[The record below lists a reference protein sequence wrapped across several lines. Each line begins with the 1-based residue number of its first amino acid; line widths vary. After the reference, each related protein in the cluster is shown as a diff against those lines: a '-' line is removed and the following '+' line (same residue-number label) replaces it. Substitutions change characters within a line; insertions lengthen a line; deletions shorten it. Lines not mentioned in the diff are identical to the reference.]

1 MPDDR
6 PTEAGWPWW
15 SLEPGGLFAELH
27 SSAQGLSTPAAA
39 ARLAEAG
46 AGRIGEGPRLGAF
59 GILLRQ
65 YESPLVQILVFA
77 ALVSLLVREW
87 TEAGIIL
94 AIVAGSTLL
103 GFSQEYRA
111 SAAVGAL
118 QSRLALMVKALR
130 DGRPVV
136 IPATAVVPGDVVLL
150 GAGNLVP
157 GDGVVIEAR
166 DFLVSQA
173 ALTGESFPVEKRPD
187 PSPAEAPLAGRTNA
201 VFLGTSVR
209 SGTARMVVV
218 RTGQATAYGAIA
230 ARMAARDPETD
241 FERGIRRFGILLT
254 RVMTVIVTLVFS
266 ANLLLDRPVIDS
278 LLFSVALAVGL
289 TPELLPAII
298 SVTMSAGAR
307 RMARAGVIIRRTAAI
322 ENLGTADILCTDKT
336 GTLTSGVVE
345 LAAATD
351 PEGRESDAVFRLAL
365 TNAHLETGIEN
376 PLDAA
381 IVAAA
386 GARGK
391 GLPDAPKVD
400 EIPYDFLR
408 KRLTIVVDVTGEDAH
423 LVITKGA
430 FEEVLSCCGGVR
442 LAGGVQPLDDAAR
455 ARMRAFV
462 AARGKEGIRAL
473 GLATRHLPPKPRY
486 DVGDETA
493 MTFEGFLLFTD
504 PLKPGIAD
512 NLRALAGIG
521 VTVKIITG
529 DNRHVAGHVAQA
541 VGLRPAV
548 ITGAELAR
556 TRDEALWHLAE
567 ARNVFAEVDPQQK
580 ERIVR
585 ALQARGHS
593 VAYLG
598 DGINDAP
605 ALKAADVGV
614 SVDQAVDVARESA
627 DVVLL
632 DRDLGVLKQGIL
644 DGRRTFANTL
654 KYISITTSANFG
666 NMISMAVGTI
676 FLPFLP
682 LTAAQ
687 ILLNNFFSDIP
698 SLAVAGDR
706 VDPEEVARAPR
717 WDIRSIRSYMVVF
730 GLISTVFDLLTFA
743 LLVGVFH
750 AGESLFQSTWFV
762 ISLMTELGVVLVL
775 RTRRAFWLSPP
786 GRLLLVST
794 GAVALV
800 AAALPYL
807 GALPRMV
814 GLVPLPWHLLAT
826 GSAIVLVYL
835 AATEA
840 AKRAFYA
847 RTGGRRP
854 ARRANGRAPGR

>member
-1 MPDDR
+1 MTDAPPAAED
-6 PTEAGWPWW
+6 WPWW
-15 SLEPGGLFAELH
+15 SLDEAALLAALGSSAGGLSAE
-27 SSAQGLSTPAAA
+27 AAA
-39 ARLAEAG
+39 ARRDG
-46 AGRIGEGPRLGAF
+46 GGGGRIGEGPRRRAMAGAGAGAA

-65 YESPLVQILVFA
+65 YQSPLVQILVFA
-77 ALVSLLVREW
+77 ALVSVLVGEW
-87 TEAGIIL
+87 TEAAIIL

-111 SAAVGAL
+111 SAAVRAL
-118 QSRLALMVKALR
+118 QSRLALTVKALR
-130 DGRPVV
+130 DGSTVV
-136 IPATAVVPGDVVLL
+136 IPAGEVVPGDVVLL
-150 GAGNLVP
+150 AAGNLVP

-173 ALTGESFPVEKRPD
+173 ALTGESFPVEKRPGAT
-187 PSPAEAPLAGRTNA
+187 PAGAPLAGRGNA

-218 RTGQATAYGAIA
+218 RTGRATVFGAIA
-230 ARMAARDPETD
+230 GRMEARDPETD

-254 RVMTVIVTLVFS
+254 RVMTVIVTLVLS
-266 ANLLLDRPVIDS
+266 ANLMLGRPVIDS

-307 RMARAGVIIRRTAAI
+307 RMARSGVIVRRTAAI
-322 ENLGTADILCTDKT
+322 ENLGTVDILCTDKT
-336 GTLTSGVVE
+336 GTLTSGGVE
-345 LAAATD
+345 LDAATD
-351 PEGRESDAVFRLAL
+351 PEGQPSDAVFRLAL
-365 TNAHLETGIEN
+365 VNAHLETGIDN

-386 GARGK
+386 AARGAA
-391 GLPDAPKVD
+391 LPAAVKID

-423 LVITKGA
+423 LVVTKGA
-430 FEEVLSCCGGVR
+430 FEEVLSCCDTVR
-442 LAGGVQPLDDAAR
+442 RGQGAEPLDDPAR
-455 ARMRAFV
+455 ERMRAFV
-462 AARGKEGIRAL
+462 AARGQEGVRAL
-473 GLATRHLPPKPRY
+473 GLATRRLPARPRY

-504 PLKPGIAD
+504 PLKPGVAA
-512 NLRALAGIG
+512 NLRALAEIG
-521 VTVKIITG
+521 VAVKIISG

-541 VGLRPAV
+541 VGLRPEV
-548 ITGAELAR
+548 ITGAELMR

-593 VAYLG
+593 VAYMG

-605 ALKAADVGV
+605 ALKAADVGI

-632 DRDLGVLKQGIL
+632 ERDLGVLRQGIL

-687 ILLNNFFSDIP
+687 ILLNNLLSDIP

-706 VDPEEVARAPR
+706 VDPEAVARAPR
-717 WDIRSIRSYMVVF
+717 WDIRSIRLYMVVF
-730 GLISTVFDLLTFA
+730 GLISTVFDLVTFA
-743 LLVGVFH
+743 VLVFVFQ

-762 ISLMTELGVVLVL
+762 ISLLTELGVVLVL
-775 RTRRAFWLSPP
+775 RTRRAFWRSRP
-786 GRLLLVST
+786 GRLLLGST
-794 GAVALV
+794 VVVALL
-800 AAALPYL
+800 ALTVPYL
-807 GALPRMV
+807 GALPGMV
-814 GLVPLPWHLLAT
+814 GLVPLPGALLAA
-826 GSAIVLVYL
+826 GLAIVLAYL

-840 AKRAFYA
+840 VKRAFYA
-847 RTGGRRP
+847 RAGGRRP
-854 ARRANGRAPGR
+854 GR